1 MSFRQLQYSVLE
13 RYHRGGDVIYKNR
26 DVIDICSFS
35 KLKAHH
41 SNAELPLLLLYGDQK
56 RIKKNKPATD
66 RGPFLCLLHAHAHWS
81 NLLLPRQQLT
91 SPLLEQQ
98 LHLNSS
104 FFIPKEIICLSHRII
119 SKIQEFKTF
128 KNKVTKMLNLTKTS
142 FAHYDIVNQQ
152 KNPAFLAING
162 KEVQEDDIQ
171 LSLLLYT

>member
-1 MSFRQLQYSVLE
+1 MSSIKTEMLLIFALSLNLKLIIPMQSC
-13 RYHRGGDVIYKNR
+13 H
-26 DVIDICSFS
+26 FS
-35 KLKAHH
+35 
-41 SNAELPLLLLYGDQK
+41 SCMEIDQK

-142 FAHYDIVNQQ
+142 FAHYDIVN
-152 KNPAFLAING
+152 
-162 KEVQEDDIQ
+162 
-171 LSLLLYT
+171 